1 MADLLA
7 RGIRG
12 GSILGAAV
20 PQEVSTVAPYAAEAM
35 QSGEFGRGLQSAQAG
50 QRASS
55 LAVSGLQAEIAGR
68 PDEAAKFYSE
78 ATLAKQ
84 EAAGTAP
91 RITSLRDVRSVG
103 DVADFAMGGLPQVL
117 TSTVPSI
124 AGALVGRGIAGRAGS
139 IAGAL
144 IPAYNMEAEEA
155 GGEMAMDPA
164 TRARLSPEQIQSLMR
179 QKGGINAALEMAGPA
194 YMVERAFGKR
204 AAKEGIG
211 GIGKTIGTGAV
222 LEGPLTELPQEI
234 VGQATKSYARTG
246 DFTKEIDPWALAD
259 ATALGT
265 VGGGAMSAPAGVVGY
280 GMEKARSAVDAIG
293 AGMEASSKAAKAA
306 AAGAKRVGGAAADA
320 GGVVLDKAAETTE
333 PVFDRIKSSV
343 GQTYDKA
350 KMDWLMADD
359 EAIPDEIMD
368 DPEAVMNHI
377 AGQDGERKK
386 YVAEYL
392 TNIVNTSEDPA
403 RAEQAASMLDNLD
416 DPTTYRNAAQIVVAK
431 ERAKQVGQ
439 RIADLGNDA
448 KDFAKGLMSSEPAV
462 NPNKKSNRQGA
473 TPDEGQVDPTIT
485 LLTKSLEDAMPQ
497 AARESGGDTL
507 VPLFRGLFTGKISAE
522 IAPRVLRDF
531 IGIYGESAADLA
543 SQMTQHIQRD
553 EEGRGLDPKR
563 TLSAFQNFMGNE
575 DVRIESRQQAIE
587 DSLTNA
593 ARVRV
598 QQELGRPVQPADLAV
613 VSDMMTKYVEGTLTK
628 AIAPRVK
635 KELST
640 LLGDR
645 FNHVENIF
653 RALHDAASQDVS
665 AIDGFD
671 EGNDGTSRAGQ
682 IGSLGETENLDYE
695 DMSDAQRY
703 ETVMEDDGREFSF
716 AAAQAPGALPKFF
729 ESRAEADA
737 RWAGGY
743 GAKRSDMVG
752 RTIRADEYAMLAGK
766 DPLELASQYD
776 ARFAPSQDND
786 ALDFKERASMIKEAM
801 ALLRDKFVIQTQPAT
816 NEDKENFT
824 ERDIDT
830 ILRKSRLPVEKV
842 EKRGPTEEGRY
853 FYIAKEEGGDIYKR
867 DNRPPMSAGF
877 IFVTRNDE
885 GGKSRPPIPVKLSTL
900 IFAAKG
906 KAQKG
911 EYAGT
916 ADAGGDRSA
925 TAAEKLRLVSTGLA
939 RLGDRVDMSGGVFGW
954 TDEGKRVWII
964 KPGSDDIVD
973 SAEDELLAA
982 LGLLKKAKAH
992 VAAGKTFNEAQ
1003 QAAVDTAKATVSAAK
1018 AERTAS
1024 VGALDKIKVGTTTA
1038 GELRAKEAEDI
1049 PAAEKEHYE
1058 KRIRALAYERA
1069 GQDDKVK
1076 EFNKHIS
1083 AAIEG
1088 KLGDTAIKKLIRN
1101 RNIARDNA
1109 ADAIYEESYPDLLA
1123 EVKERQKEAESPD
1136 RGGET
1141 DQKTDTDPFL
1151 EEQVE
1156 GLETAAAERGEIER
1170 RLNIITREK
1179 TSFYTFHGLTTAL
1192 KTAYQSYLREA
1203 AGLRTVKL
1211 GKELT
1216 EKLESDLKMWH
1227 EAYGVMPNNR
1237 RKPLTFDSWMK
1248 LSDAMWEARGEKQN
1262 SEEFRY
1268 FRKLANEVRQVR
1280 LAESDM
1286 GHQAYHTEHSED
1298 VEFKNLQFR
1307 TKMLSKSES
1316 RTQGEAP
1323 SAFTQKITEL
1333 AEAVKATK
1341 LPEVTKKSMLNTLR
1355 EAFVLNRDKKYEA
1368 AVEKYE
1374 TIAAKVPVGAA
1385 PAAAAPKKDVPLTK
1399 LVEAASPPVFARA
1412 KERAKADGADY
1423 VFAPKGVPGSYASR
1437 LAEGGDMIGK
1447 LADPNGTDD
1456 LTGKVVYVS
1465 VPGASRGFTG
1475 VPQLVADVKKLL
1487 DRGAA
1492 VRADTKERAHTEHNI
1507 TGEGR
1512 LYNALQKEGYVPTD
1526 NGLYTEWKAAEEAA
1540 PTETKVV
1547 KRTRT
1552 SSKETIKRQAANEMN
1567 ADTTAMVNA
1576 AFRDIPAGAAKDVLV
1591 SDFTKMFDAVAND
1604 QSRIALDHAIRMHN
1618 RIKATV
1624 EGKNHPD
1631 SFKRKLEKLDTA
1643 LFNYLYY
1650 RVDGET
1656 YLKFQKEIE
1665 RILGKETLLRVNYK
1679 DGVEGATTGV
1689 RGSNFGVDPSME
1701 EFGIFTDVINVAGV
1715 NYFDTNDSTL
1725 YHEIGHSMLVRTFH
1739 ADPDLAEAVIRHTN
1753 TPFVTQQLDKLY
1765 GGSSY
1770 MEYLYENPEEMAV
1783 EAWAAWVEGKIKIND
1798 QKTTSFFEKIKR
1810 MAQAWMGRLSGSDGL
1825 ATQFL
1830 FDVAKNGELRTI
1842 TGNVSARDFSRARDA
1857 MIARRWITYNAPVR
1871 VQMEARYERQ
1881 TTKLGDFL
1889 LNSFLR
1895 EFREQIDK
1903 FSAEWDDG
1911 AQALQKKG
1919 DGLLKYIAEN
1929 GLTVFEAGTLDDIFN
1944 ALTEAVEVNGKDDPL
1959 FRIEA
1964 KNTAAQAIQDRV
1976 IDAERETTIMP
1987 AWFDL
1992 DNSEIERIYDIPM
2005 EGKIDVFKDI
2015 KPNTDADLYLP
2026 VDEDVKFS
2034 RENTSRKPATM
2045 DEVNEAVE
2053 YLQQALGKDSNLDV
2067 DFYPTLGKN
2076 VSGEW
2081 ERGVLSNA
2089 IRISLTAGPGVLT
2102 VAHHESMHE
2111 FFDRLLKNGEAKTI
2125 KALLAAANSPTMK
2138 RRLSLLLDGHPEA
2151 KKDMMA
2157 DEEER
2162 LAYMYQF
2169 WLAGELKVGPDTDTI
2184 FGKIKAFF
2192 RRVFGAIKDEEHAEM
2207 VMRAF
2212 YEGELIEPSAAGE
2225 VLAKIASLRSD
2236 ANKVTESMG
2245 PLFNKGYAFVMP
2257 SHDVMVDSDNPH
2269 AKQLGELLYSTLTG
2283 AKDASDG
2290 GYINVVRAKSGQW
2303 HNKFAE
2309 AVGDL
2314 NAEEMELLRQ
2324 VMSTGK
2330 ETQHEPVVVAA
2341 AKLKAV
2347 LSTFHE
2353 YMRERGMNIGF
2364 RKDYFPR
2371 VWDFEAINA
2380 NPEAFTNMLL
2390 TNYRK
2395 VLQRMADVKNDAA
2408 AEAGVKDLGETP
2420 EDVAQRIVNRMAMLG
2435 GVQQDYG
2442 VLGEQADD
2450 AGYTPYMQAVNSMKL
2465 DFVQDA
2471 HAQEF
2476 MQKDLVRIMTTY
2488 LHQGVRRAEYQ
2499 NRFGQDGG
2507 RMSSMLRE
2515 AYDFEFRREIEKAG
2529 LTSEFE
2535 DAEAKNEQKPMDER
2549 ESEIEMLSKIAGKEE
2564 AEKMAEAAASAN
2576 HRFVAATHAMEGTI
2590 GYDKIGPKMRK
2601 FTSWMIAYQ
2610 NLRLLPMVLFASMID
2625 PLGMIVR
2632 GGTID
2637 DALSAYKRG
2646 AKEVLN
2652 NWTGK
2657 ESRDANTEIAERLGV
2672 VEHESF
2678 LDAMGFVHESMY
2690 MDSKAKKVSDA
2701 FFKLNGMESW
2711 NRAMRT
2717 QATSAAIDFIQHHAE
2732 TKGEHAERWLE
2743 ELGLKYSDVITKDDD
2758 ILLFAEDFQAHG
2770 MSPEE
2775 SRVAADKMQ
2784 FAVNHWVDGAMLRPN
2799 AALRPSWS
2807 SDPRFA
2813 LLFYL
2818 KQFTYAF
2825 QKTFLARV
2833 RSEYKHGNLAP
2844 ALALMPFIPVMI
2856 ASDIIRGMIQ
2866 NGGDLPG
2873 YMKTWD
2879 VSDFLLHGIQRA
2891 GITGMGQFGIDELA
2905 HPADIAGPV
2914 VGQAIDTFNRPIGSS
2929 FAEATPVVAAFHS
2942 G

>member
-35 QSGEFGRGLQSAQAG
+35 QSGEFGRGLQSSQAG
-50 QRASS
+50 ERANS

-68 PDEAAKFYSE
+68 PDEAAKFYDE
-78 ATLAKQ
+78 AAIAKR

-91 RITSLRDVRSVG
+91 RITSLRDVRSAG

-124 AGALVGRGIAGRAGS
+124 LGAVVGRGIAGRAGS

-144 IPAYNMEAEEA
+144 APAYNMEANEA

-222 LEGPLTELPQEI
+222 LEGPLTELPQEL

-246 DFTKEIDPWALAD
+246 DFTKEIDPWAVAD
-259 ATALGT
+259 ATALGA

-280 GMEKARSAVDAIG
+280 GMEKARSAVDALG
-293 AGMEASSKAAKAA
+293 AGMEASSNAAKAA
-306 AAGAKRVGGAAADA
+306 AAGAKRMGGAATDA

-333 PVFDRIKSSV
+333 PIFDRIKSSV

-359 EAIPDEIMD
+359 EAIPDEIMN

-439 RIADLGNDA
+439 RITDLGNDA

-628 AIAPRVK
+628 AIEPRVK

-665 AIDGFD
+665 AIDGFA

-703 ETVMEDDGREFSF
+703 ESIMEDDGREFSF

-766 DPLELASQYD
+766 DPMELAAQYD

-842 EKRGPTEEGRY
+842 EKRGPTEDGRY
-853 FYIAKEEGGDIYKR
+853 FYIAKEGEGVFKR
-867 DNRPPMSAGF
+867 DNRPPMSEGF
-877 IFVTRNDE
+877 IFVTRDSE
-885 GGKSRPPIPVKLSTL
+885 GGKPRPPIPVKLSTL

-916 ADAGGDRSA
+916 GDAGGDRSA

-954 TDEGKRVWII
+954 TDEGKRIWII
-964 KPGSDDIVD
+964 KPGSDDIID

-992 VAAGKTFNEAQ
+992 TAAGKTFNEAQ

-1038 GELRAKEAEDI
+1038 GELRAKEAKDI
-1049 PAAEKEHYE
+1049 PAAEKAHYE
-1058 KRIRALAYERA
+1058 KRIRALAYDRA
-1069 GQDDKVK
+1069 GQSDKVK

-1101 RNIARDNA
+1101 RNTTRENV
-1109 ADAIYEESYPDLLA
+1109 ADELYEESYPDLLA
-1123 EVKERQKEAESPD
+1123 EVKEMQKVAESPD

-1156 GLETAAAERGEIER
+1156 TIETAAAERAEAER
-1170 RLNIITREK
+1170 RMDLVTREK
-1179 TSFYTFHGLTTAL
+1179 TPFYTFHGLSTAL
-1192 KTAYQSYLREA
+1192 KTAYRAYIKEA
-1203 AGLRTVKL
+1203 AGLRTGRL
-1211 GKELT
+1211 GKDLT
-1216 EKLESDLKMWH
+1216 DKLESDLKEWH
-1227 EAYGVMPNNR
+1227 ESYNVVPGNKKEPFTFQEWMAKVVLNNA
-1237 RKPLTFDSWMK
+1237 M
-1248 LSDAMWEARGEKQN
+1248 SDALEAKTD
-1262 SEEFRY
+1262 SDEFRY
-1268 FRKLANEVRQVR
+1268 FKKLANMVRKVQTT
-1280 LAESDM
+1280 ANDA
-1286 GHQAYHTEHSED
+1286 GHQAYHTEHTDE

-1323 SAFTQKITEL
+1323 SAFMQKITEL
-1333 AEAVKATK
+1333 AEVVKATK

-1355 EAFVLNRDKKYEA
+1355 EAFALNRDKKYAA
-1368 AVEKYE
+1368 AVEKYDM
-1374 TIAAKVPVGAA
+1374 IAAKVSTAA

-1437 LAEGGDMIGK
+1437 LVEGGDMIGK
-1447 LADPNGTDD
+1447 LVDPNGTDD

-1475 VPQLVADVKKLL
+1475 VPQLVTDVKKLL

-1492 VRADTKERAHTEHNI
+1492 VRADTNERAHTEHNI

-1512 LYNALQKEGYVPTD
+1512 LYNALQKEGYVPTEK
-1526 NGLYTEWKAAEEAA
+1526 GYYTEWKTAEEAA
-1540 PTETKVV
+1540 PTETKAA
-1547 KRTRT
+1547 KPR
-1552 SSKETIKRQAANEMN
+1552 SKTKIPRQAANEMN
-1567 ADTTAMVNA
+1567 ADTTMMVYKV
-1576 AFRDIPAGAAKDVLV
+1576 FSKIPEGAAKNVLMQK
-1591 SDFTKMFDAVAND
+1591 FTDMFEAVATD
-1604 QSRIALDHAIRMHN
+1604 KSRIALDHAISMHN
-1618 RIKATV
+1618 AIKATLTSPRHSA
-1624 EGKNHPD
+1624 E
-1631 SFKRKLEKLDTA
+1631 FKRTLEELDTA

-1650 RVDGET
+1650 RIDAET
-1656 YLKFQKEIE
+1656 YQKFQNEIE
-1665 RILGKETLLRVNYK
+1665 RILGKETLLKVDYA
-1679 DGVEGATTGV
+1679 DGVEGAIFGV
-1689 RGSNFGVDPSME
+1689 RGSNVGVDPDME
-1701 EFGIFTDVINVAGV
+1701 EYGIFTDIIKVQGS
-1715 NYFDTNDSTL
+1715 NYFDKNEATL

-1753 TPFVTQQLDKLY
+1753 TPFVTQQLDRLY
-1765 GGSSY
+1765 GGSQY
-1770 MEYLYENPEEMAV
+1770 MEYLYANPEEMAV
-1783 EAWAAWVEGKIKIND
+1783 EAWAAWVEGKLKITD
-1798 QKTTSFFEKIKR
+1798 PKTTSFFEKLKR

-1830 FDVAKNGELRTI
+1830 FDAAKNGELRTI
-1842 TGNVSARDFSRARDA
+1842 TGDVSARDFGRARNA
-1857 MIARRWITYNAPVR
+1857 MIARQWITYHDTAEQQLEQR
-1871 VQMEARYERQ
+1871 FEKQS
-1881 TTKLGDFL
+1881 TKLSGSMYSQFIA
-1889 LNSFLR
+1889 
-1895 EFREQIDK
+1895 EFKEQIEK
-1903 FSAEWDDG
+1903 HAEG
-1911 AQALQKKG
+1911 SQALEKAG
-1919 DGLLKYIAEN
+1919 DDMLGYMADN
-1929 GLTVFEAGTLDDIFN
+1929 GLTVFEASVLDDIFTDLN
-1944 ALTEAVEVNGKDDPL
+1944 DAESSTEAKD
-1959 FRIEA
+1959 
-1964 KNTAAQAIQDRV
+1964 AAAEAIQRKV
-1976 IDAERETTIMP
+1976 IDAKRETAVIP
-1987 AWFDL
+1987 PWYDL
-1992 DNSEIERIYDIPM
+1992 SDEEIERLYDIPM
-2005 EGKIDVFKDI
+2005 AGKSDTFKDI

-2192 RRVFGAIKDEEHAEM
+2192 RRIFGAIKDEEHAEM
-2207 VMRAF
+2207 VMQAF

-2257 SHDVMVDSDNPH
+2257 SHDVMADSDNPH

-2314 NAEEMELLRQ
+2314 NSEEMELLRQ

-2330 ETQHEPVVVAA
+2330 ETQHEPVVLAA

-2347 LSTFHE
+2347 LSKFHE

-2420 EDVAQRIVNRMAMLG
+2420 EDVAGRIVNRMAMLG

-2442 VLGEQADD
+2442 NLGEQADD

-2476 MQKDLVRIMTTY
+2476 LQKDLVRIMTTY

-2507 RMSSMLRE
+2507 HMSFLLRQ
-2515 AYDFEFRREIEKAG
+2515 AYDHEFQREIEKAG
-2529 LTSEFE
+2529 LKDKFE
-2535 DAEAKNEQKPMDER
+2535 DARAEDDER
-2549 ESEIEMLSKIAGKEE
+2549 DTNAHKSDIEILNDLVGKEE
-2564 AEKMAEAAASAN
+2564 AQRIADAASSAN

-2610 NLRLLPMVLFASMID
+2610 NLRLLPLVLFASMID

-2732 TKGEHAERWLE
+2732 TKGEHAERWLA
-2743 ELGLKYSDVITKDDD
+2743 ELGLKYDDVITKDGD
-2758 ILLFAEDFQAHG
+2758 ILLFAEDFEAHG
-2770 MSPEE
+2770 MSSEE
-2775 SRVAADKMQ
+2775 ARAAADKMQ

-2825 QKTFLARV
+2825 QKTYLARV

-2929 FAEATPVVAAFHS
+2929 LAEATPVVAAFHS